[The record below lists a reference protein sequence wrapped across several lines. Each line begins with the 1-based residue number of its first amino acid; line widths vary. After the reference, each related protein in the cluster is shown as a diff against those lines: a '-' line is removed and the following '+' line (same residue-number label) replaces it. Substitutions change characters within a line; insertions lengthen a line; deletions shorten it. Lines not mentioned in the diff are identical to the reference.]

1 MDVAV
6 LDDDVTEVHADPEY
20 DPAFLRRPRIAF
32 GHLPLHGNRAGDGL
46 DHARELD
53 QNAVAGGLNDAAAV
67 LGDLGIDQ
75 CGAMRLEPR
84 EGVFLVG
91 AHEPAVTRHVRG
103 ENRRQPAFGAFRGQ
117 SGPPRTA
124 WPKNYRP
131 S

>member
-53 QNAVAGGLNDAAAV
+53 QNAVAGGLNDAPAMLV
-67 LGDLGIDQ
+67 DFGIDQ
-75 CGAMRLEPR
+75 LASMRPEPR
-84 EGVFLVG
+84 ERVFFVG
-91 AHEPAVTRHVRG
+91 PHEPAVARDVRG
-103 ENRRQPAFGAFRGQ
+103 ENGGQPPFDSFRGQ
-117 SGPPRTA
+117 NGAP
-124 WPKNYRP
+124 
-131 S
+131 